1 MAKNFTQFQEITGL
15 KVTDEGSG
23 DVTVTSTAERDM
35 YVVGYADN
43 EPDGERRYTLES
55 IIHLTDKSDVGLE
68 HVTNESKQTMF
79 TDPAFT
85 SADEGSGVS
94 ITGDLTV
101 TGDFTVVGEGS
112 QVVMETTVTQ
122 TSAMEIEND
131 GTDVALKV
139 IQTGSE
145 NIAEFKDGAENA
157 MVIGGDGNVGIGVGP
172 QGGKTLTVA
181 GDVEVGSLVTTSNG
195 ANIQGRDLQADG
207 TKLDTI
213 AADADVT
220 VEVLNN
226 VFQSMVSNGA
236 ADPKRGLDLLEDGDI
251 FHKTLALSA
260 NKPAN
265 WWTNNSAA
273 IIAKHGHNHGE
284 PQDAGDAHYGT
295 WDASEQ
301 KLYSIEAEADVTG
314 AHSEDIIFGDIPDG
328 PWNGNTG
335 NSFVKMLSAESDKLR
350 DIHTVDPSLTNSNTD
365 SDVQLLTQENIVE
378 AYQSGYIDFWSSEN
392 ETDYRNTFIPAVTGA
407 VQNSINPGT
416 NLPYKQDE
424 LNELFDKTE
433 AAGLAVLDD
442 VEITSSLEVKDVTVQ
457 DTGSLSIGTSAG
469 MTTIVNIEGTEL
481 HFVNGLLVEYID
493 GDA

>member
-15 KVTDEGSG
+15 KVTDGESG
-23 DVTVTSTAERDM
+23 NVTVTSTAERDM

-68 HVTNESKQTMF
+68 HATNESKETMF

-122 TSAMEIEND
+122 TSAMEIENN

-139 IQTGSE
+139 IQTGND

-172 QGGKTLTVA
+172 QGGTKLTVA
-181 GDVEVGSLVTTSNG
+181 GAVEVGSLTTTG
-195 ANIQGRDLQADG
+195 DGTNIQGRDLQADG
-207 TKLDTI
+207 DKLDTVS
-213 AADADVT
+213 AKADVT
-220 VEVLNN
+220 VEVLGR
-226 VFQSMVSNGA
+226 VFNAMVANGEVGV
-236 ADPKRGLDLLEDGDI
+236 KGLDKLEDGDI
-251 FHKTLALSA
+251 YHKTLALSA

-265 WWTNNSAA
+265 WWTNNSAN
-273 IIAKHGHNHGE
+273 IIAKHGHDHGE
-284 PQDAGDAHYGT
+284 PQDVGDAHYGT

-301 KLYSIEAEADVTG
+301 KLYSIESEADVTG
-314 AHSEDIIFGDIPDG
+314 AHSEDIIFADIPDG

-350 DIHTVDPSLTNSNTD
+350 DIHTVDPLLTNSNTD
-365 SDVQLLTQENIVE
+365 SDVQLLTQENIVD
-378 AYQSGYIDFWSSEN
+378 AYQSGYGDFWSSDDEL
-392 ETDYRNTFIPAVTGA
+392 DYRNTFIPAVTGSI
-407 VQNSINPGT
+407 QNSINSDT
-416 NLPYKQDE
+416 NKPYEQDE
-424 LNELFDKTE
+424 LKVLFGKAE
-433 AAGLAVLDD
+433 SAGLAVLDD

-457 DTGSLSIGTSAG
+457 DTGTLSIGTSAG

-481 HFVNGLLVEYID
+481 HFVNGLLVQYID